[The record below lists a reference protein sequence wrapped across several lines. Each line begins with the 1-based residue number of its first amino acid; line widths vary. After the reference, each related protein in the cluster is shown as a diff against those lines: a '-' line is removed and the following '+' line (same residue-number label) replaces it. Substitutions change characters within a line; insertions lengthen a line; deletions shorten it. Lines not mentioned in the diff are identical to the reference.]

1 MLEAFQS
8 GLGNVFDNT
17 ILHTYTPAQPIQI
30 IDSKTNPGQK
40 IKIFSQPQPGKFYGL
55 GNDPSDGNADPAAIA
70 IWDSDYRK
78 CAEWSGLLRPDKLA
92 ELNKEIA
99 ELYNEAF
106 AGVENNMLSTIL
118 FLSKIYT
125 NYYSTVIVDERRQRR
140 TKKIGCTTTGKSRD
154 IMIDDFI
161 MHFEEETLQDLS
173 AQTIKEMK
181 TFVTKEGGKR
191 EHAIGKHDDMLFADM
206 IAIQM
211 IKYKDKSRN
220 RERMF
225 ATKPAGM

>member
-1 MLEAFQS
+1 
-8 GLGNVFDNT
+8 
-17 ILHTYTPAQPIQI
+17 
-30 IDSKTNPGQK
+30 
-40 IKIFSQPQPGKFYGL
+40 
-55 GNDPSDGNADPAAIA
+55 
-70 IWDSDYRK
+70 
-78 CAEWSGLLRPDKLA
+78 
-92 ELNKEIA
+92 
-99 ELYNEAF
+99 
-106 AGVENNMLSTIL
+106 
-118 FLSKIYT
+118 
-125 NYYSTVIVDERRQRR
+125 
-140 TKKIGCTTTGKSRD
+140 
-154 IMIDDFI
+154 MIDDFI